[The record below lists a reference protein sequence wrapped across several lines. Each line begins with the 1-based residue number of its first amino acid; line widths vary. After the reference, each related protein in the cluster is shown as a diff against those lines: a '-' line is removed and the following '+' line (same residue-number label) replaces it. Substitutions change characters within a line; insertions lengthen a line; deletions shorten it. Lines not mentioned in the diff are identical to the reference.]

1 LLEDCER
8 AGVTFV
14 PGADCFF
21 GGSGGQNAARLSFSF
36 PALDDIR
43 VGADR
48 LTAAARHRLNI
59 PDEA

>member
-1 LLEDCER
+1 
-8 AGVTFV
+8 VTFV

-21 GGSGGQNAARLSFSF
+21 DGSGGQNAARLSFSF
-36 PALDDIR
+36 PSLDDIR